1 MTPHFVKDQ
10 VYTFKLNSGEE
21 VIGKVTHEGN
31 EWLMLATPLSV
42 APGPQGMG
50 LVPSAFT
57 VKRGENIKLNIT
69 SIAMYAVTDDAIKD
83 KYIEATTGI
92 KLPEKQIV
100 LG

>member
-1 MTPHFVKDQ
+1 MTAHFVKDQ

-21 VIGKVTHEGN
+21 VIGKVTSEGTD
-31 EWLMLATPLSV
+31 WLMLAAPLSV

-50 LVPSAFT
+50 LVPGIFT
-57 VKRGENIKLNIT
+57 AKRNENIKLNIA
-69 SIAMYAVTDDAIKD
+69 SVAMYAVTDDEIKD

-92 KLPEKQIV
+92 RLPEKKLV